1 VVRVKRPE
9 ICPVCGTVHPN
20 HELHGLEVLI
30 EAHKRRAREL
40 PKRSSRKKR
49 RDYYR
54 KIASEYRP
62 VVSINV
68 SQIQAGNMRG
78 SAEMVTIEKYISE
91 EVMSDQKKL
100 SAFLAGLLER
110 VADLERICNL
120 AHVEACEE

>member
-1 VVRVKRPE
+1 
-9 ICPVCGTVHPN
+9 
-20 HELHGLEVLI
+20 
-30 EAHKRRAREL
+30 
-40 PKRSSRKKR
+40 
-49 RDYYR
+49 
-54 KIASEYRP
+54 
-62 VVSINV
+62 
-68 SQIQAGNMRG
+68 MRG